1 MKENERLK
9 HDKKQSRRSINF
21 MGRSAYATTISLSTL
36 KGGQTSK
43 NKESPMSTHSKF
55 SKIQDITASPIISRD
70 MPLTERV
77 NPSFSKIKKIPI
89 ASKIPIAPK
98 RGGKLYKST
107 ISKISLQ
114 DIHN

>member
-43 NKESPMSTHSKF
+43 NKESPMSLDSNNKLSVFHDSNSSDKM
-55 SKIQDITASPIISRD
+55 IMDRI
-70 MPLTERV
+70 
-77 NPSFSKIKKIPI
+77 
-89 ASKIPIAPK
+89 
-98 RGGKLYKST
+98 GYGKLKG
-107 ISKISLQ
+107 I
-114 DIHN
+114 